1 MLSGIRWAETTS
13 TSTDTSNSASAVAAA
28 PMTGQSESDPM
39 TMPTRGVGAGSSIR
53 ISLQIGRGVPSTPS
67 GAIEIIAEGSDVAD
81 LASRSDLLAVEL
93 HPELAIPG
101 EAMQQRRR
109 KIIDRAAE
117 NVDHHR
123 PRHSGTRIAQREI
136 EYRPQMVLELRGVR
150 AVDSPVTRVVRTH
163 GQLVDQDRAVGPLHQ
178 FDGEHA
184 DHAKFGGDGQGKLLC
199 PGGLGF
205 GQAWRRGDRLDADPI
220 ALHRFRDRIGR
231 GLAGRGAD
239 HQSAQFAGE
248 VDKLLGDDL
257 YAVREVTERVG
268 GLGSRV
274 DPPDTLSV
282 VAAAGRLGDHRPA
295 MVVPERD

>member
-123 PRHSGTRIAQREI
+123 PRHSAPG
-136 EYRPQMVLELRGVR
+136 
-150 AVDSPVTRVVRTH
+150 SPNGRSST
-163 GQLVDQDRAVGPLHQ
+163 A
-178 FDGEHA
+178 
-184 DHAKFGGDGQGKLLC
+184 
-199 PGGLGF
+199 
-205 GQAWRRGDRLDADPI
+205 RRW
-220 ALHRFRDRIGR
+220 F
-231 GLAGRGAD
+231 
-239 HQSAQFAGE
+239 SNCE
-248 VDKLLGDDL
+248 V
-257 YAVREVTERVG
+257 YAPSIVQ
-268 GLGSRV
+268 
-274 DPPDTLSV
+274 
-282 VAAAGRLGDHRPA
+282 
-295 MVVPERD
+295 